1 MECQHDEPR
10 VLTANEVAKRLRLNK
25 RTVLKLADEGVIPGT
40 RIGKCYRFDSRKIEA
55 LFDVTA

>member
-1 MECQHDEPR
+1 MEHQHTEPR

>member
-1 MECQHDEPR
+1 MEHQHTEPR
-10 VLTANEVAKRLRLNK
+10 VLTASEVAKRLRLNK